1 MLVALWIF
9 QAESTVLS
17 EFVSN
22 LFRSHLTIWWAIKTF
37 PSVRQGESECKHILS
52 PPAPLFSSGAPSL
65 TSWVFCPSR
74 SPPHQH
80 PTPWRFSMSLSTAHP
95 WSPLSLMFQPRMGLS
110 ITTQHVTLGHF
121 MSHHIFQSTYVY
133 GAFTSCQT
141 LFQAVGTQKREHW
154 SKIPAQ
160 DLPSTGENKQDR
172 CIFKTVINTKKEKKK
187 NRERR

>member
-1 MLVALWIF
+1 
-9 QAESTVLS
+9 
-17 EFVSN
+17 
-22 LFRSHLTIWWAIKTF
+22 
-37 PSVRQGESECKHILS
+37 
-52 PPAPLFSSGAPSL
+52 
-65 TSWVFCPSR
+65 
-74 SPPHQH
+74 
-80 PTPWRFSMSLSTAHP
+80 MSLSTAHP

-110 ITTQHVTLGHF
+110 LTTQHVTLGHF

-187 NRERR
+187 TGKGGRKCVCLEGYGGTNIQTGSSGSKLCELLATDHLEEEAVRGGSSEMNLGRLEGCGEPLALELGPVGTVRRMGGGGGPALYTQ